1 MTTVRWRVH
10 GHAHKHGLTTAL
22 PLTFLTV
29 DTPTLFFFFFKE
41 IAVGQQHQRQQRT
54 RPTATYDRNG
64 ARCIASL
71 FLCTVR
77 IGPRQDAARSPTTKT
92 RTPPVWRP
100 PSVMRIRGLPGV
112 QQRQRPVATVHCRF
126 DTRPR
131 NKLALCRLLEPG
143 LAFRAQMRQQ
153 TSPVRANQLT
163 HSSARRPCPVFGNK
177 CVVVRWAMQVQ
188 GH

>member
-10 GHAHKHGLTTAL
+10 GHARTHGLTAVL

-29 DTPTLFFFFFKE
+29 DTPTLFFFFRAR
-41 IAVGQQHQRQQRT
+41 AVGQQHQRQQRT
-54 RPTATYDRNG
+54 RPTATCIRPQW
-64 ARCIASL
+64 RQCIASL

-77 IGPRQDAARSPTTKT
+77 IGPRQESARSPTKKTK
-92 RTPPVWRP
+92 TPPVWHP
-100 PSVMRIRGLPGV
+100 SSVMRIRGLPGV
-112 QQRQRPVATVHCRF
+112 HQRQRSVATVNYRF

-153 TSPVRANQLT
+153 TAPVGANQLT

-177 CVVVRWAMQVQ
+177 CAWSD
-188 GH
+188 GP